1 MDMASRNSG
10 IAAGIIAYIFWG
22 LLPIY
27 WKWLD
32 HISAGTVLS
41 HRIIWSFAFM
51 ILFILFTRTWSRFTK
66 ECRKIFHNRKT
77 LLLITT
83 ASIIISLNWL
93 VYIWAVQSD
102 HVVQTSLGYYINPM
116 ISILLG
122 VLFLKERLTKA
133 QIISC
138 ILAAAGVTYLTFSY
152 GVFPWVSLL
161 LAITFALYGLLKK
174 LANIQASFSLAIET
188 MIITPVAL
196 VYLLT
201 NDGPSIGF
209 IGEAGI
215 TNMLLLLSGAATAIP
230 LLLFGSAVIN
240 IPLSMVGFLQY
251 IAPTIM
257 LILGVF
263 LYNEP
268 FTTAHLITFVLI
280 WFSLILYMSSSFMNR
295 KKHAVQQ

>member
-1 MDMASRNSG
+1 MASRNIG
-10 IAAGIIAYIFWG
+10 IPAGITAYILWG

-32 HISAGTVLS
+32 HISAGVVLS

-51 ILFILFTRTWSRFTK
+51 MFFILFTKTWSRFTK
-66 ECRKIFHNRKT
+66 ECQNIFRNRKT
-77 LLLITT
+77 LFLITT

-102 HVVQTSLGYYINPM
+102 HVVQTSLGYYINPL

-133 QIISC
+133 QVVSC
-138 ILAAAGVTYLTFSY
+138 FLAAIGVCYLTFSY

-161 LAITFALYGLLKK
+161 LAVTFALYGLLKK

-188 MIITPVAL
+188 MIITPATL
-196 VYLLT
+196 IYLFISA
-201 NDGPSIGF
+201 GPSVGF
-209 IGEAGI
+209 IEGAGT
-215 TNMLLLLSGAATAIP
+215 TNILLLLSGVATAIP

-263 LYNEP
+263 LFNEP
-268 FTTAHLITFVLI
+268 FTSAHLITFVLI
-280 WFSLILYMSSSFMNR
+280 WFSLILYLSSSFLNR